1 KQDQF
6 AYEDEIVLETVL
18 MGHEKLYQ
26 VLKEKDAIYLKEDFS
41 DEDGVRAAELE
52 GEFAEM
58 NGWEAESDAAILLT
72 GLGVKREL
80 HTKIMYGL
88 YNEQKV
94 RMLAAQTIFRI
105 PDILLLYYPTFGF
118 VIQAIH
124 WLEDFLMN
132 FENTV

>member
-1 KQDQF
+1 IEPTQGHVSIDDDKRLAVLKQDQF

-58 NGWEAESDAAILLT
+58 NGWEAESDAAILRSRDGDKEEFPSEKMSIL
-72 GLGVKREL
+72 K
-80 HTKIMYGL
+80 
-88 YNEQKV
+88 NEDKV
-94 RMLAAQTIFRI
+94 NVLLSQPIFRI
-105 PDILLLYYPTFGF
+105 PSILLLDGPK
-118 VIQAIH
+118 
-124 WLEDFLMN
+124 N
-132 FENTV
+132 